1 MPTPGVIWSL
11 FWSGVGVVLVWGALF
26 WFSRRALGGKLMA
39 YITALAWTLA
49 LALGTYAFWEKYP
62 YLGIVGTYLLAL
74 AGVEVLFG
82 VIEFAILR
90 LIGLF
95 RLGAL
100 TRITYY
106 EALLQPFTI
115 IVVVMGL
122 AAITIFAFVPY
133 YTMGEDFKMYRD
145 VAISLAFLFTLPIMV
160 FASTK
165 VIDEEIENRTMLT
178 LMSKPIAR
186 WQVVVGKYF
195 GVLVLCLGII
205 SALGIVAG
213 TCAYLRYF
221 DDMRIDYFVSR
232 TDTELLLLNLT
243 NLKAVLAII
252 PSIFLEFLQ
261 LAMLAAVSVAISTRW
276 GLALN
281 VTATVVLYIGAN
293 LARYAV
299 AMELPIPLSWIVTAI
314 AHLLP
319 GLSLMDLS
327 QRLVYGNFNYGDK
340 RFWAGGN
347 TPSYGDIWAY
357 VGIATAYA
365 VFYISGVLSF
375 GVALFRTR
383 ELT

>member
-1 MPTPGVIWSL
+1 MPTPSNLWSL
-11 FWSGVGVVLVWGALF
+11 FWMGVVVLVAWGALLGTA
-26 WFSRRALGGKLMA
+26 RKALGGKLML
-39 YITALAWTLA
+39 YISVLAWTLA
-49 LALGTYAFWEKYP
+49 LAMGTFALGPQYA
-62 YLGIVGTYLLAL
+62 YLRIVGVYLFAL
-74 AGVEVLFG
+74 TGIEALFG
-82 VIEFAILR
+82 FIEFGILR

-115 IVVVMGL
+115 IVMVMGL

-145 VAISLAFLFTLPIMV
+145 VAISLAFLFTLPVMV

-195 GVLVLCLGII
+195 GVMVLCLGII
-205 SALGIVAG
+205 AALGIVAG

-221 DDMRIDYFVSR
+221 DDMRIDYFVARSAL
-232 TDTELLLLNLT
+232 EQQALNLV

-299 AMELPIPLSWIVTAI
+299 AMELPAPLSWVVWLV

-319 GLSLMDLS
+319 GLSQLDLS
-327 QRLVYGNFNYGDK
+327 QRLVYGNFNYGDQFIA
-340 RFWAGGN
+340 RN
-347 TPSYGDIWAY
+347 TPTYGYIWEY

-365 VFYISGVLSF
+365 AFYIAGVLSF

>member
-1 MPTPGVIWSL
+1 MIFLILIVLAALIFLSWYFRRSLGWQLSVYGGVVAAIL
-11 FWSGVGVVLVWGALF
+11 GVGVGLYGFGYNESYLRIGGA
-26 WFSRRALGGKLMA
+26 
-39 YITALAWTLA
+39 
-49 LALGTYAFWEKYP
+49 
-62 YLGIVGTYLLAL
+62 YLLAVAS
-74 AGVEVLFG
+74 AGILFG
-82 VIEFAILR
+82 LIEFGVLR
-90 LIGLF
+90 IFGMF
-95 RLGAL
+95 RLGAI

-106 EALLQPFTI
+106 EALLQPFTL
-115 IVVVMGL
+115 IVVVVGI
-122 AAITIFAFVPY
+122 ATITIMGFVPY

-186 WQVVVGKYF
+186 WQVVLGKYF
-195 GVLVLCLGII
+195 GVLVLCLGVIA
-205 SALGIVAG
+205 ALGIIAG

-221 DDMRIDYFVSR
+221 DDMRIDYYVARSLP
-232 TDTELLLLNLT
+232 EQQALNLQ
-243 NLKAVLAII
+243 NVKAVLAII

-261 LAMLAAVSVAISTRW
+261 IAMLAAVSVAISTRW

-293 LARYAV
+293 LARYAG
-299 AMELPIPLSWIVTAI
+299 ALELPAPLSWIVAGI

-340 RFWAGGN
+340 QFWARA
-347 TPSYGDIWAY
+347 TPTYGDIWQY

-365 VFYISGVLSF
+365 VFYVSGILSF
-375 GVALFRTR
+375 GVAMFRTR

>member
-1 MPTPGVIWSL
+1 MPTVPILWNDVWTGAALLV
-11 FWSGVGVVLVWGALF
+11 VWGALF
-26 WFSRRALGGKLMA
+26 WFSRKALGGKLMA
-39 YITALAWTLA
+39 YITVLAWTLG
-49 LALGTYAFWEKYP
+49 LGLIAYGLGPRYE
-62 YLGIVGTYLLAL
+62 YLRIGGIYLLAV
-74 AGVEVLFG
+74 AGVEALFG
-82 VIEFAILR
+82 VIEFGILR

-115 IVVVMGL
+115 IVMVIGV
-122 AAITIFAFVPY
+122 AAITIFSFVPY

-195 GVLVLCLGII
+195 GVMVLCLGVIA
-205 SALGIVAG
+205 ALGIIAG

-221 DDMRIDYFVSR
+221 DDMRIDYFVARSQV
-232 TDTELLLLNLT
+232 EQEMLNLT

-281 VTATVVLYIGAN
+281 VTATVILYIGAN

-299 AMELPIPLSWIVTAI
+299 AMELPAPLGWIVTGI

-340 RFWAGGN
+340 KFWARGN
-347 TPSYGDIWAY
+347 VPTYGDIWSY
-357 VGIATAYA
+357 VGIATTYA

-375 GVALFRTR
+375 GIALFRTR

>member
-1 MPTPGVIWSL
+1 MPTREVLWGMFTIGVL
-11 FWSGVGVVLVWGALF
+11 VVVVWGALF
-26 WFSRRALGGKLMA
+26 AFARKAIGGKLMA
-39 YITALAWTLA
+39 YITAIAWTLG
-49 LALGTYAFWEKYP
+49 LACVTFAFWEEYS
-62 YLGIVGTYLLAL
+62 YLGIVGAYLFAL
-74 AGVEVLFG
+74 VGVEAVFG
-82 VIEFAILR
+82 LIEFGILR

-115 IVVVMGL
+115 IVVVIGL

-133 YTMGEDFKMYRD
+133 YTMGEDYKMYRD
-145 VAISLAFLFTLPIMV
+145 VAISLAFLFTLPVMV

-186 WQVVVGKYF
+186 WQVVIGKYF
-195 GVLVLCLGII
+195 GVLVLCLGVIT
-205 SALGIVAG
+205 ALGIVAG

-221 DDMRIDYFVSR
+221 DDMRIDYFVARSQA
-232 TDTELLLLNLT
+232 EQMMLNLT
-243 NLKAVLAII
+243 NTKAVLAII

-299 AMELPIPLSWIVTAI
+299 ALELPMPLSWVVTAV

-347 TPSYGDIWAY
+347 TPTYGAIWQY

-365 VFYISGVLSF
+365 AFYVSGILSF

>member
-1 MPTPGVIWSL
+1 MPTPGILWSL
-11 FWSGVGVVLVWGALF
+11 FWTAVVMLVAWGALL
-26 WFSRRALGGKLMA
+26 WGARRALGGKLMT
-39 YITALAWTLA
+39 YISVLAWTLG
-49 LALGTYAFWEKYP
+49 LGLGCYAFGPEYA
-62 YLGIVGTYLLAL
+62 YLRIAGVYLFAL
-74 AGVEVLFG
+74 AGVEGLFG
-82 VIEFAILR
+82 LIEFGILR
-90 LIGLF
+90 LVGLF

-122 AAITIFAFVPY
+122 ASITIFAFVPY

-221 DDMRIDYFVSR
+221 DDMRIDYFVAR
-232 TDTELLLLNLT
+232 TAIEQQVLNLT
-243 NLKAVLAII
+243 NVKAVLAII

-299 AMELPIPLSWIVTAI
+299 AMELPVPLSWMVSAV

-319 GLSLMDLS
+319 GLSLLDLS

-340 RFWAGGN
+340 FIARN

-365 VFYISGVLSF
+365 VFYISGILSF